1 MIIQVQSCR
10 LYIVKWIKV
19 PAVVEREDLLVLL
32 WMNNQ
37 GVHESKGKE
46 DLKTAT
52 RILESYLSSSA
63 GSLPND
69 LNFEGRHLK

>member
-1 MIIQVQSCR
+1 MQIVYCKMDQSSR
-10 LYIVKWIKV
+10 GGGAGGSAGATVD
-19 PAVVEREDLLVLL
+19 E
-32 WMNNQ
+32 Q
-37 GVHESKGKE
+37 SGVHESKGKE

-69 LNFEGRHLK
+69 LNFEGRHSK